1 MPDLRTG
8 LRAALIV
15 MFALATGSTGAEY
28 PERPIRLI
36 ISSAAGGS
44 PDVVTRILA
53 AELVKQMG
61 QQIIIDNRPGAAQ
74 TIGTDM
80 VVRANPDGYTIGY
93 ANVVTLAINKS
104 LLPKQQQPYDP
115 DKDLVIVG
123 QFLSTYNMLAVTN
136 ALPVK
141 SVKELIAYARQNPG
155 KLTNASGG
163 NGTTGHLGGELFKI
177 MTGIEIVHVP
187 YKGSPQG
194 ISDLIG
200 GQVQLM
206 FDNLTSISPHVRS
219 GKVRGIGVSSLKRSP
234 IFPDIPTI
242 AEAGVPGY
250 ETNAWGGIVVP
261 VGTPRVIVMKLN
273 TEINKALQTATVK
286 ERYAAIEA
294 EPVGGT
300 PEEFAA
306 FAKKETVKWA
316 DVVKK
321 SGAKLD

>member
-1 MPDLRTG
+1 MKFVLT
-8 LRAALIV
+8 LICALVLTAA
-15 MFALATGSTGAEY
+15 AQADY

-53 AELVKQMG
+53 VELVRQMG
-61 QQIIIDNRPGAAQ
+61 QQIVIDNRPGAAQ

-104 LLPKQQQPYDP
+104 LLPRQQQPYDP
-115 DKDLVIVG
+115 DKDLLLVG

-136 ALPVK
+136 SLPVK
-141 SVKELIAYARQNPG
+141 SVKELIDYARQNPG
-155 KLTNASGG
+155 KLLNGSGG

-177 MTGIEIVHVP
+177 MTGIQIVHVP

-219 GKVRGIGVSSLKRSP
+219 GKVRGIGVSSAKRSP
-234 IFPDIPTI
+234 IFPAIPTI

-261 VGTPRVIVMKLN
+261 VGTARSNVMKLN
-273 TEINKALQTATVK
+273 SEINKALQSATLK

-300 PEEFAA
+300 PEEFAT
-306 FAKKETVKWA
+306 FVGKETVKWA

>member
-1 MPDLRTG
+1 MRLSQTARRVTFAM
-8 LRAALIV
+8 LLLTSAAG
-15 MFALATGSTGAEY
+15 FAAY

-53 AELVKQMG
+53 AELAKQMG
-61 QQIIIDNRPGAAQ
+61 QQIIIDNRPGGAQ
-74 TIGTDM
+74 TIGTEI
-80 VVRANPDGYTIGY
+80 VVHATPDGYTIGY

-104 LLPKQQQPYDP
+104 LLAKQPYDP
-115 DKDLVIVG
+115 DKDLVLVG
-123 QFLSTYNMLAVTN
+123 QFLSTYNLLCVTN
-136 ALPVK
+136 SLPVK
-141 SVKELIAYARQNPG
+141 SVKELIAYAKQNPG
-155 KLTNASGG
+155 KLLNASGG
-163 NGTTGHLGGELFKI
+163 NGTTGHLGGELFKM
-177 MTGIEIVHVP
+177 MTGTQIVHVP

-194 ISDLIG
+194 ITDLIA

-242 AEAGVPGY
+242 AETVPGY

-261 VGTPRVIVMKLN
+261 VGTPKAIVMKLN
-273 TEINKALQTATVK
+273 AEINKALQSPTLK

-300 PEEFAA
+300 PEQFAA
-306 FAKKETVKWA
+306 FVKKETVKWA
-316 DVVKK
+316 EVVKK
-321 SGAKLD
+321 SGAKID